1 MIGLCARW
9 WPIRILAPE
18 ASAIFTSRSPSSIV
32 GAIGFSSSIGSPAS
46 MHFNACS
53 TCSWFGVARITP
65 SGRSLSKSCCSD
77 SNSGTPAFAAT
88 DSAAGA
94 GSTSADSVHVGLFW
108 ATAM

>member
-1 MIGLCARW
+1 
-9 WPIRILAPE
+9 
-18 ASAIFTSRSPSSIV
+18 
-32 GAIGFSSSIGSPAS
+32 

-65 SGRSLSKSCCSD
+65 SGRSLSKSCSSD
-77 SNSGTPAFAAT
+77 LNSGTPAFAAT

-94 GSTSADSVHVGLFW
+94 GSTTADSVHVGLFC